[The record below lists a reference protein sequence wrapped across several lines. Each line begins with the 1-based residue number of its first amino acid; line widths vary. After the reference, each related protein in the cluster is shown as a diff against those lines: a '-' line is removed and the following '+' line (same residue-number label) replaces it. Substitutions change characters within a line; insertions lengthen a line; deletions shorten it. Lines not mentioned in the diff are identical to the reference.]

1 MATIKAY
8 NGILFI
14 VELSLVEFG
23 ETLLSLEKLSLSKDE
38 AEIALKL
45 ALCEFVNDKPML
57 NFWAVKAKLESGE
70 ILEITQR
77 GTLPWDWRLID

>member
-70 ILEITQR
+70 ILEITHR
-77 GTLPWDWRLID
+77 GPLQN